1 MKNVYTDAF
10 PLHEESSKSKYKEE
24 TIDMFFE
31 AEKEEDILEMDPRKD
46 LDETWTKFF
55 KFQPLWKIRNYFGE
69 KIALYFAWSG
79 MLTSSLWIPT
89 VFGIA
94 IFLYGLI
101 HRFEMFL
108 FVIFHSDLLSCIV
121 NFCLLYF

>member
-1 MKNVYTDAF
+1 MFLTFNLFSGLPYLLMKNVYTDAF
-10 PLHEESSKSKYKEE
+10 PLHEESSKRKYKEE
-24 TIDMFFE
+24 TIEMFFE

-46 LDETWTKFF
+46 LDETWTKFL

-89 VFGIA
+89 VFGIG

-101 HRFEMFL
+101 NRFEMFL
-108 FVIFHSDLLSCIV
+108 FVMFL
-121 NFCLLYF
+121 